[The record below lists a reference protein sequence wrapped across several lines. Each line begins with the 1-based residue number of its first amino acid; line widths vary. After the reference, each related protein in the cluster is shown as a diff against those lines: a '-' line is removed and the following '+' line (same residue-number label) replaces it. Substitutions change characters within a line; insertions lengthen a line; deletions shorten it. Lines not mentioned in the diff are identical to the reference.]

1 MADMAKKG
9 KPYNEIRSLLGIK
22 FLKKL
27 MQKGGKTQIG
37 RLPMIVPFDLIELV
51 DLNPGRGPVYSQDW
65 SVDDRFLATADTN
78 QIRITNP
85 GQGDEICLLE
95 GHQDFIWGLAFSADS
110 RQLASVSL
118 DGTLRIWNMNT
129 CKEAAVMAC
138 GSAFSV
144 VWSAD
149 NSQILVGTSSGEFQ
163 IWDSREYI
171 LLTSRK
177 EQPSVSL
184 ISLAYTGNGNL
195 AAIGASNG
203 NVGVFHPH
211 AGAEMWHVDGSRY
224 QWGTINGLDFS
235 PDGKLLASAHQ
246 DGQVRIWNGING
258 DMIQAIQAHQGWVR
272 GLAWSPDG
280 SWLAT
285 GGQDK
290 QVAVWNAK
298 NGNLYARQQHN
309 YLPVWSI
316 SWSPDGKRL
325 ASGAGGYNQAHTG
338 ATIIWQLP

>member
-1 MADMAKKG
+1 M
-9 KPYNEIRSLLGIK
+9 
-22 FLKKL
+22 
-27 MQKGGKTQIG
+27 
-37 RLPMIVPFDLIELV
+37 
-51 DLNPGRGPVYSQDW
+51 
-65 SVDDRFLATADTN
+65 
-78 QIRITNP
+78 
-85 GQGDEICLLE
+85 
-95 GHQDFIWGLAFSADS
+95 
-110 RQLASVSL
+110 
-118 DGTLRIWNMNT
+118 
-129 CKEAAVMAC
+129 
-138 GSAFSV
+138 
-144 VWSAD
+144 
-149 NSQILVGTSSGEFQ
+149 
-163 IWDSREYI
+163 
-171 LLTSRK
+171 
-177 EQPSVSL
+177 
-184 ISLAYTGNGNL
+184 
-195 AAIGASNG
+195 
-203 NVGVFHPH
+203 
-211 AGAEMWHVDGSRY
+211 DGSRY